1 MEKQEKLTT
10 SEIKDLIKNEGH
22 ILKFRGTAPEGF
34 VLVHEKT
41 LEQLKNMDDWI
52 EWKMNRK
59 TIHEMNK
66 INFDNT

>member
-1 MEKQEKLTT
+1 MDNFD
-10 SEIKDLIKNEGH
+10 IIRIINEERH
-22 ILKFRGTAPEGF
+22 IRKFDGVTPEGF

-41 LEQLKNMDDWI
+41 LESLKDFD
-52 EWKMNRK
+52 EWTKWRVGEK